1 MNQSGNHDADLD
13 GELLRQLAAA
23 DLPPPPGAPIT
34 PAGLQQRARQQLR
47 RQLWTAA
54 AAVTLLG
61 APLLC
66 WPRPVAP
73 APAPTAGLD
82 AHTELRSLQ
91 ARLERWQQQFAAL
104 PLPAEAAIVQ
114 APTPLEQRRWQ
125 HDLAAARTGALLPTP
140 TATRSETRR

>member
-1 MNQSGNHDADLD
+1 MNQPGNHDADLD

-34 PAGLQQRARQQLR
+34 PAGLHQRARQQLQHR
-47 RQLWTAA
+47 LLTAA

-66 WPRPVAP
+66 WPRPDAP
-73 APAPTAGLD
+73 ASSPSAGVD
-82 AHTELRSLQ
+82 AHAELRSLQ

-114 APTPLEQRRWQ
+114 APTPLEQQRWQ
-125 HDLAAARTGALLPTP
+125 HDLAAARTSALLPAP